1 MSLGQ
6 DWRGTISYGDAP
18 DPSRKA
24 VQTTSFDHVS
34 TSGKNNKIIYET
46 PDLSGFKAGIS
57 IADAGAE
64 SKANSTEYALQYA
77 MGAFGDGTLKVGYAA
92 ASQSAADSEDASTK
106 QDNHEF
112 GAELSAGDMTF
123 SAITFK
129 QKATPNKGS
138 GKVEQ
143 SGQEAELAYKA
154 SDSLTVN
161 LVYFTAE
168 VDEGGN
174 KDDTYKWTGVG
185 AKYTIAPGLWSSLSY
200 KTFDYTDKS
209 DKAKNNSG
217 NAIRL
222 RVHVGF

>member
-1 MSLGQ
+1 MTAPRKPARTGAAPQGWQAAFLVSL
-6 DWRGTISYGDAP
+6 R
-18 DPSRKA
+18 
-24 VQTTSFDHVS
+24 QTGNVS
-34 TSGKNNKIIYET
+34 
-46 PDLSGFKAGIS
+46 A
-57 IADAGAE
+57 AARA
-64 SKANSTEYALQYA
+64 A
-77 MGAFGDGTLKVGYAA
+77 GTLKVGYVA
-92 ASQSAADSEDASTK
+92 ASQSAKDSEDASTK
-106 QDNHEF
+106 QDNHEI
-112 GAELSAGDMTF
+112 GAELSTGDLTF

-143 SGQEAELAYKA
+143 SGQEAELAYNA